1 MKAFVKRMIEEHA
14 ELVVRIVKLDNYVYS
29 NKSDNDDKIEF
40 ANKCVQLSSMK
51 KYEEALRAR
60 LENQNIVVDGGDY
73 LEKVGSIKFEEA
85 DDVPPTTEGDKGA
98 EKGSDFDADKNE

>member
-14 ELVVRIVKLDNYVYS
+14 ELVVRIDKLENYVYS

-40 ANKCVQLSSMK
+40 ANKCVQLAAMR

-60 LENQNIVVDGGDY
+60 IENQNIVVAGGDY

-85 DDVPPTTEGDKGA
+85 DDVPPTTEDK
-98 EKGSDFDADKNE
+98 KGSDLDIDKNE

>member
-60 LENQNIVVDGGDY
+60 LENQNIVVAGDEY
-73 LEKVGSIKFEEA
+73 LEKVGSIKFEEN
-85 DDVPPTTEGDKGA
+85 DDVPPTTEGKP
-98 EKGSDFDADKNE
+98 GSDIDADKNE

>member
-14 ELVVRIVKLDNYVYS
+14 ELVVRIVKLDDYVYS

-40 ANKCVQLSSMK
+40 ANKCVQLAAMR

-60 LENQNIVVDGGDY
+60 IENQNIVIDGGEY
-73 LEKVGSIKFEEA
+73 LEKVGSIKFEES
-85 DDVPPTTEGDKGA
+85 DDVPPTTENKP
-98 EKGSDFDADKNE
+98 GSDIDKDKNE